1 MTMTNILTTSEAAT
15 VLRCDE
21 SDADM
26 LVLLPAVDAYI
37 KNATGHDWTL
47 DNPVVPEAK
56 SAARMLLVK
65 WHEDPGMMGNSTA
78 PLGYGLSACLI
89 QLEALALRYQEF
101 FGRDGAGSI
110 ELPGANVGDT
120 VTSLVGLVG
129 VTGDKKADFE
139 TMITVDGQIQQV
151 SESDLSA
158 NAYRAFL
165 TPIGSL

>member
-1 MTMTNILTTSEAAT
+1 VANILTASEAAT

-21 SDADM
+21 TDADM
-26 LVLLPAVDAYI
+26 LALLPAVDAYI
-37 KNATGHDWTL
+37 KNATGHDWAS
-47 DNPVVPEAK
+47 DSQVVDEAK

-65 WHEDPGMMGNSTA
+65 WHEDPGMMSNGS
-78 PLGYGLSACLI
+78 PSLGFGLSACLI
-89 QLEALALRYQEF
+89 QLEAMALRYREF

-110 ELPGANVGDT
+110 ELPGASVGDS
-120 VTSLVGLVG
+120 VTTLVGLVG

-139 TMITVDGQIQQV
+139 TMITVDGQIQQD

-158 NAYRAFL
+158 NVYRAFL

>member
-1 MTMTNILTTSEAAT
+1 MANILTASEAAT

-21 SDADM
+21 TDADM
-26 LVLLPAVDAYI
+26 LALLSAVDAYI
-37 KNATGHDWTL
+37 KNATGHDWAS
-47 DNPVVPEAK
+47 DSQVVDEAK

-65 WHEDPGMMGNSTA
+65 WHEDPGMMGNNSVA
-78 PLGYGLSACLI
+78 LGFGLSACLI
-89 QLEALALRYQEF
+89 QLEAMALRYREF

-110 ELPGANVGDT
+110 ELPGTAVGDT
-120 VTSLVGLVG
+120 VSSLVGLVG

-158 NAYRAFL
+158 NVYRTYL